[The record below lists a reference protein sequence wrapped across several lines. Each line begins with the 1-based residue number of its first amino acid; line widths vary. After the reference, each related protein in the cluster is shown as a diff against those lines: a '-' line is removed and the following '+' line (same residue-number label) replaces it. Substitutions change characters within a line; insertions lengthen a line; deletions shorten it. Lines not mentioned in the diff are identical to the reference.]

1 MNTKDATI
9 LLKSTGW
16 LVYKDEVGD
25 RYTHFKL
32 PDRTIQIVYGLRK
45 WPDYQEFSSTLS
57 LSSDAFSSACRH
69 IQNDNSTY
77 TPLVRARKG
86 LLFRAPEITKE
97 HIQQAAQEAIEW
109 AKEQDLYQAL
119 LNYAALPTD
128 APGARPI
135 WHLAALAL
143 LANIAKLESYQ
154 SSFEAGDRLGFVPY
168 ISKDYIDRAVAIA
181 RQNAAL

>member
-1 MNTKDATI
+1 MNAKDATI
-9 LLKSTGW
+9 ILKSIGW

-45 WPDYQEFSSTLS
+45 WSDYQEFSSTLS
-57 LSSDAFSSACRH
+57 LSTDAFSSACGH
-69 IQNDNSTY
+69 IQHDNSTY

-97 HIQQAAQEAIEW
+97 HIQQAAEEAINW
-109 AKEQDLYQAL
+109 AKEQDLDQAL
-119 LNYAALPTD
+119 LDYVALPTD

-143 LANIAKLESYQ
+143 LGDVAKLESYQ
-154 SSFEAGDRLGFVPY
+154 SSFAAGDRLGFVPY
-168 ISKDYIDRAVAIA
+168 ISKDCIDRALAVAEQGRA
-181 RQNAAL
+181 